1 MRIGAVEIKT
11 SNSNGGERMN
21 AWISANLVSIA
32 ATLMFA
38 LVIYFDLKKKA
49 VPSIL
54 GTGIILILAVV
65 NYQNIAFGLIMLVY
79 GWLMYEAG
87 MFKGMADIKMFAAIG
102 LLVSAPLGVIA
113 LIIVITVYGAIY
125 NALIRGVLKV
135 EEDYAGTLPIFLSF
149 LTVWL
154 SGGLG

>member
-113 LIIVITVYGAIY
+113 
-125 NALIRGVLKV
+125 
-135 EEDYAGTLPIFLSF
+135 
-149 LTVWL
+149 
-154 SGGLG
+154 

>member
-1 MRIGAVEIKT
+1 
-11 SNSNGGERMN
+11 MN
-21 AWISANLVSIA
+21 AWIIANLVEIA
-32 ATLMFA
+32 AALMFI
-38 LVIYFDLKKKA
+38 LVVGMDIKKKA

-65 NYQNIAFGLIMLVY
+65 NYQNIAFGLVMLVY

-87 MFKGMADIKMFAAIG
+87 MFKGMADLKMFTAIG
-102 LLVSAPLGVIA
+102 LLASSQLGVIA
-113 LIIVITVYGAIY
+113 LIIVITIYSAIY
-125 NALIRGVLKV
+125 NALMRGVLKIDG
-135 EEDYAGTLPIFLSF
+135 DYAGTLPIFLSF

>member
-1 MRIGAVEIKT
+1 M
-11 SNSNGGERMN
+11 SMNS
-21 AWISANLVSIA
+21 WIIANLVEIA
-32 ATLMFA
+32 TA
-38 LVIYFDLKKKA
+38 LLFLLVVTIDIKKKA

-65 NYQNIAFGLIMLVY
+65 NYQNIPFGLIMFVF

-87 MFKGMADIKMFAAIG
+87 TFKGMADLKMFGAIG
-102 LLVSAPLGVIA
+102 LLASSPLGVIA

-125 NALIRGVLKV
+125 NVLMRGVLKIDG
-135 EEDYAGTLPIFLSF
+135 DYAGTLPIFLSF

-154 SGGLG
+154 SGGLA